1 MGNLSC
7 TATKDTY
14 VCSYCMSL
22 YKCLIFFYYFEICI
36 LYNDS
41 NKLKYIWKPFKWCR
55 FISGNLTHK
64 CLLVFFS
71 PCAFLLLVFISCLCN
86 PWPATQLL
94 LHWIMWMDSVSRV
107 LWPTSAALWANLW
120 HPLWWKRHTQCPQ
133 KCSGAKKKK
142 RTISREN
149 DGFGFGLRG
158 LSAHV
163 EQGEDSVGCCRVFL
177 TALCFKSTRTC
188 HMPQII
194 WSHQAA
200 DFCSNVSGDGALLST
215 AVGVTAH
222 VWECQDDVDSICV
235 CVGLLAVCVR
245 A

>member
-1 MGNLSC
+1 MNGLSLPG
-7 TATKDTY
+7 
-14 VCSYCMSL
+14 V
-22 YKCLIFFYYFEICI
+22 
-36 LYNDS
+36 
-41 NKLKYIWKPFKWCR
+41 
-55 FISGNLTHK
+55 
-64 CLLVFFS
+64 V
-71 PCAFLLLVFISCLCN
+71 
-86 PWPATQLL
+86 
-94 LHWIMWMDSVSRV
+94 
-107 LWPTSAALWANLW
+107 ANLCSLVGKFVIS
-120 HPLWWKRHTQCPQ
+120 PLMEAAHTVSAEVFWG
-133 KCSGAKKKK
+133 KEKK

-200 DFCSNVSGDGALLST
+200 DFCSNVSGDRALLST